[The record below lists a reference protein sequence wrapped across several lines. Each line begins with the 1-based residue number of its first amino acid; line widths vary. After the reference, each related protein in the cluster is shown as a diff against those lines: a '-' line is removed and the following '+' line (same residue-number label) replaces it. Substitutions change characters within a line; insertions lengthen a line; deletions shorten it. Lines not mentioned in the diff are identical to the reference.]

1 MEGTSTSVSAQH
13 FIPESMAEEGPG
25 GDRPHHQPRRLLG
38 EYNHQLGPRHFS
50 SIARPTK
57 GVEIKLALLSLIT
70 ANQFAG
76 MDHED
81 PYTHLST
88 FYELIGTMGIPGEDE
103 EAVYLRLFPFSLT
116 GKANTW
122 LQAHPNQSL
131 TRWEDVERKFLA
143 RFFPPSRYI
152 SAKSTIATFSQG
164 ADEPLCE
171 AWERYKSLLRK
182 CPNHGFDDVA
192 QLNMFCNGLRPQTKM
207 LLDASAGGSMM
218 MKDSK
223 EAITIIDVLAAN
235 DYQAHHDRSQPTKR
249 GILELDTQ
257 NAILAQNKLLSQQ
270 MEELKKQM
278 SKLQVGSSSR
288 PQQVMRC
295 DFCAGDHPNGHCT
308 ISESEQEEE
317 VNYMN
322 NPGRQGNFSSNYNQ
336 DQGWRNNQNQYSEW
350 KQEARPSQ
358 RQPPQKPYQN
368 QSSYQ
373 LDRLSKMEEALTQ
386 FIQVSTT
393 NQKNT
398 EASIRNLEVQIGQ
411 LAKQL
416 AEQQSNNFSANTQVN
431 PKEYCQLITTRR
443 GTVIGKGIGDNLRE
457 NKDGVDEDKSGV
469 ELKSEKEVEVNKEA
483 EKNEKNKKE
492 SEKNESRDGDVKE
505 ESKKKGREVSR
516 PPPVKNL
523 PYPHAPSKKDKE
535 RQFARF
541 LDIIKRLQINIP
553 FAEALEQMPSYA
565 RFMKELLTK
574 KRKLSEDE
582 TVELEAGCSAIIQKS
597 LPQKSRDP
605 GSFTLLVTIGNLS
618 VGKALLDLGASINLM
633 PLSMLQRIGD
643 VEVKPTKMTLQLADR
658 SIKYPHGIVEDLL
671 VKVDKFWFPV
681 DFVVMDMEEDSEV
694 PLILG
699 RPFMKTAKVIIDVDD
714 GKLKVRV
721 HGDEVNFNIFEAM
734 KHPNDKKDCFRVDVM
749 DEVCLESE
757 RKFSLATPVEKSLNL
772 FDMKTASEK
781 RKLQLHELEEMRLQ
795 AYDSSKIYKS
805 KVKSYHDKKIVQR
818 NFQPGQ
824 QALLLNSRLRLF
836 PGKFKSKW
844 SGPFVMK
851 SAIPSGAMELEEP
864 NSRRSWM
871 MNGQRIMPYLG
882 GEVEKL
888 TTVIHLKDP

>member
-1 MEGTSTSVSAQH
+1 
-13 FIPESMAEEGPG
+13 MAKEGPG
-25 GDRPHHQPRRLLG
+25 GHGPHHQPRRLLG

-50 SIARPTK
+50 SIARPAK
-57 GVEIKLALLSLIT
+57 GVEMKPALLSLIT

-116 GKANTW
+116 GKAKTW

-152 SAKSTIATFSQG
+152 SAKSAIATFSQG

-218 MKDSK
+218 MKDSE
-223 EAITIIDVLAAN
+223 EAITIIDALAAS
-235 DYQAHHDRSQPTKR
+235 DYQAHHDRSQPSKR

-270 MEELKKQM
+270 MEEIRKQM

-288 PQQVMRC
+288 SQQVMRC
-295 DFCAGDHPNGHCT
+295 DFCAGDHPNGQCS

-322 NPGRQGNFSSNYNQ
+322 NPGRQGNFSGNYNQ
-336 DQGWRNNQNQYSEW
+336 NQGWRNNQNQYSGW
-350 KQEARPSQ
+350 KQEAGPSQ

-373 LDRLSKMEEALTQ
+373 PDRLSKMEDALTQ
-386 FIQVSTT
+386 FMQVSTT

-398 EASIRNLEVQIGQ
+398 EASIRNLEVQVGQ

-416 AEQQSNNFSANTQVN
+416 ADQQSKNFSANTQVN
-431 PKEYCQLITTRR
+431 PKEHCQSITTRR
-443 GTVIGKGIGDNLRE
+443 GTVIGKGIGDNLRDNNGGE
-457 NKDGVDEDKSGV
+457 EEKKNGV
-469 ELKSEKEVEVNKEA
+469 ELESEKGVELNNEA
-483 EKNEKNKKE
+483 DKNEKNKIE
-492 SEKNESRDGDVKE
+492 SQKNESRDGEVKE
-505 ESKKKGREVSR
+505 ESKKKGKEVVR

-574 KRKLSEDE
+574 KRKLSEDG

-605 GSFTLLVTIGNLS
+605 GSFTLPVTIGNVS

-633 PLSMLQRIGD
+633 PLSMLQRIGQ
-643 VEVKPTKMTLQLADR
+643 VEVRPTRMTLQLADR

-681 DFVVMDMEEDSEV
+681 DFVIMDMEEDSEV

-721 HGDEVNFNIFEAM
+721 QDDEVNFNVFEAM
-734 KHPNDKKDCFRVDVM
+734 KHPSDKSGCFRVDVI
-749 DEVCLESE
+749 DELCMEAQKSFSVATPLEKALVNAVSEINEEDEKEIQKCLEELDKAKEISPSSTSVQDLNKE
-757 RKFSLATPVEKSLNL
+757 EK
-772 FDMKTASEK
+772 
-781 RKLQLHELEEMRLQ
+781 
-795 AYDSSKIYKS
+795 
-805 KVKSYHDKKIVQR
+805 
-818 NFQPGQ
+818 FQPQ
-824 QALLLNSRLRLF
+824 KLELKQL
-836 PGKFKSKW
+836 
-844 SGPFVMK
+844 
-851 SAIPSGAMELEEP
+851 PS
-864 NSRRSWM
+864 
-871 MNGQRIMPYLG
+871 
-882 GEVEKL
+882 
-888 TTVIHLKDP
+888 HLKYVFLEANGGKPVIINSSLSVEEEKKLIEVLKANEGAI

>member
-1 MEGTSTSVSAQH
+1 
-13 FIPESMAEEGPG
+13 MAEERPG
-25 GDRPHHQPRRLLG
+25 GNGPHHQPRRLLG

-50 SIARPTK
+50 SIAKPTK
-57 GVEIKLALLSLIT
+57 GVEMKPTLLSLIT

-88 FYELIGTMGIPGEDE
+88 FYELIGTMGVPGEDE

-116 GKANTW
+116 
-122 LQAHPNQSL
+122 
-131 TRWEDVERKFLA
+131 
-143 RFFPPSRYI
+143 
-152 SAKSTIATFSQG
+152 G

-218 MKDSK
+218 MKDSE
-223 EAITIIDVLAAN
+223 EAITIIDALAAS

-288 PQQVMRC
+288 PQQ
-295 DFCAGDHPNGHCT
+295 
-308 ISESEQEEE
+308 
-317 VNYMN
+317 
-322 NPGRQGNFSSNYNQ
+322 
-336 DQGWRNNQNQYSEW
+336 
-350 KQEARPSQ
+350 
-358 RQPPQKPYQN
+358 
-368 QSSYQ
+368 
-373 LDRLSKMEEALTQ
+373 
-386 FIQVSTT
+386 
-393 NQKNT
+393 KNT
-398 EASIRNLEVQIGQ
+398 EAFIRNLEVQIGQ
-411 LAKQL
+411 QDKQL
-416 AEQQSNNFSANTQVN
+416 ADQQSKNFSANTQVN
-431 PKEYCQLITTRR
+431 PKEHCQSITTRR

-457 NKDGVDEDKSGV
+457 NDNGGNEEKSGV
-469 ELKSEKEVEVNKEA
+469 ELESEKEVELNKEA

-492 SEKNESRDGDVKE
+492 IEKNENKDGDVKE
-505 ESKKKGREVSR
+505 ESKKKGKEVVR
-516 PPPVKNL
+516 PLPVKNL

-535 RQFARF
+535 RLFARF
-541 LDIIKRLQINIP
+541 LDIIKRLQIYIP
-553 FAEALEQMPSYA
+553 FVEALEQMPSYA

-574 KRKLSEDE
+574 KRKLSEDGI
-582 TVELEAGCSAIIQKS
+582 VELEAGCSAIIQKS

-605 GSFTLLVTIGNLS
+605 GSFTLPVTIGNAS

-633 PLSMLQRIGD
+633 PLSMLQRIGE
-643 VEVKPTKMTLQLADR
+643 VEVRPIRMTLQLANR
-658 SIKYPHGIVEDLL
+658 SIKYPHGVVEDLL

-721 HGDEVNFNIFEAM
+721 QDDEVNFNVFEAM
-734 KHPNDKKDCFRVDVM
+734 KHSSDKACCFRVDVI
-749 DEVCLESE
+749 DELCMEAQKTFSVATPLEKALMSAVSEINNEEEKEIQKCLEELDKAKEISPNSTSVQE
-757 RKFSLATPVEKSLNL
+757 LNKEEKSQPQ
-772 FDMKTASEK
+772 
-781 RKLQLHELEEMRLQ
+781 KLELKQL
-795 AYDSSKIYKS
+795 
-805 KVKSYHDKKIVQR
+805 
-818 NFQPGQ
+818 
-824 QALLLNSRLRLF
+824 
-836 PGKFKSKW
+836 
-844 SGPFVMK
+844 
-851 SAIPSGAMELEEP
+851 PS
-864 NSRRSWM
+864 
-871 MNGQRIMPYLG
+871 
-882 GEVEKL
+882 
-888 TTVIHLKDP
+888 HLKYVFLEASGGKPVIISSSLSVEEEKKLVEVLKANEGATGWTLSDLKGISPSYCMHRILMEQDYRPVAQPQRCLNPTMKEVVRKEVIKLLEAGMIYPISDSAWVSPVQAVP

>member
-1 MEGTSTSVSAQH
+1 MK
-13 FIPESMAEEGPG
+13 P
-25 GDRPHHQPRRLLG
+25 
-38 EYNHQLGPRHFS
+38 
-50 SIARPTK
+50 
-57 GVEIKLALLSLIT
+57 ALLSLIT

-88 FYELIGTMGIPGEDE
+88 FYEIIGTMGVPGEDE

-116 GKANTW
+116 GKAKTW

-152 SAKSTIATFSQG
+152 SAKSAIATFSQG
-164 ADEPLCE
+164 TDEPLCE
-171 AWERYKSLLRK
+171 AWERSKSLLRK

-207 LLDASAGGSMM
+207 LLDVSAGGSMM
-218 MKDSK
+218 MKDSE
-223 EAITIIDVLAAN
+223 EAITVIHALAAS
-235 DYQAHHDRSQPTKR
+235 DYQAHHDRSQPSKR

-257 NAILAQNKLLSQQ
+257 NAILAQNKLLCQQ
-270 MEELKKQM
+270 MEEIEKQM

-288 PQQVMRC
+288 SQQVMRC
-295 DFCAGDHPNGHCT
+295 DFCAGDHPNGHCS

-322 NPGRQGNFSSNYNQ
+322 NPGRQGNFSGNNNQ
-336 DQGWRNNQNQYSEW
+336 NQGWRNNQNQYSGW
-350 KQEARPSQ
+350 KQEAGPSQ

-368 QSSYQ
+368 QSAYQ
-373 LDRLSKMEEALTQ
+373 PDRLSKMEDALTQ
-386 FIQVSTT
+386 FMQVSTT

-416 AEQQSNNFSANTQVN
+416 ADQQSKNFSANTQVN
-431 PKEYCQLITTRR
+431 PKEHCY
-443 GTVIGKGIGDNLRE
+443 E
-457 NKDGVDEDKSGV
+457 V
-469 ELKSEKEVEVNKEA
+469 ELESEKEVELNKEA
-483 EKNEKNKKE
+483 EKNEKNKIE
-492 SEKNESRDGDVKE
+492 SEKNESGDGDVKE
-505 ESKKKGREVSR
+505 ESKKKGKEVVR

-574 KRKLSEDE
+574 KRKFSEDG

-605 GSFTLLVTIGNLS
+605 GSFTLPVTIGNVS

-633 PLSMLQRIGD
+633 PLSMLQRIGQ
-643 VEVKPTKMTLQLADR
+643 VEVRPTRMTLQLADR

-721 HGDEVNFNIFEAM
+721 QDDEVNFDVFEAM
-734 KHPNDKKDCFRVDVM
+734 KHPSDKAGCFRVDVNIDDLCM
-749 DEVCLESE
+749 EAQWNFSVATPLEKALMSAVSEINDEEEKEIQKCLEELDKAKEVSPNSASVQE
-757 RKFSLATPVEKSLNL
+757 LNKGEKSQPQ
-772 FDMKTASEK
+772 
-781 RKLQLHELEEMRLQ
+781 KLELKQLPIHLQYVFLEANGGKPVIISSSLSLEEENKLVEVLKARLD
-795 AYDSSKIYKS
+795 AVRFERY
-805 KVKSYHDKKIVQR
+805 
-818 NFQPGQ
+818 
-824 QALLLNSRLRLF
+824 
-836 PGKFKSKW
+836 
-844 SGPFVMK
+844 
-851 SAIPSGAMELEEP
+851 
-864 NSRRSWM
+864 
-871 MNGQRIMPYLG
+871 
-882 GEVEKL
+882 
-888 TTVIHLKDP
+888 